1 MRKLLLAFTVAAAGV
16 GVVRAQDVKSTTT
29 TKAEHAQ
36 LVTYTG
42 CLTSTAGSDSF
53 FLENAFPV
61 KEGKTEIKVERNG
74 DQIKT
79 TTSGKYVLVPGG
91 QVDFQKEVGRK
102 VEITAILIPP
112 GDHDTKIETKTE
124 TKVKGQPDQKVE
136 TTEKIAQTSTTQLRV
151 MSVKHLS
158 DRCQP

>member
-1 MRKLLLAFTVAAAGV
+1 MRNLLLAFTVAAAGV
-16 GVVRAQDVKSTTT
+16 ALVQAQDVKSTTT

-42 CLTSTAGSDSF
+42 CMTSAASTDSF

-61 KEGKTEIKVERNG
+61 KEGKTETKIERSG

-79 TTSGKYVLVPGG
+79 TTSGKYMLVPGA
-91 QVDFQKEVGRK
+91 QVDFQKEVGRR
-102 VEITAILIPP
+102 VEVTAILIPA
-112 GDHDTKIETKTE
+112 GDDKTKIETKTE
-124 TKVKGQPDQKVE
+124 THVKGQPDQKVE
-136 TTEKIAQTSTTQLRV
+136 TTEKIAQTNVPQLRV